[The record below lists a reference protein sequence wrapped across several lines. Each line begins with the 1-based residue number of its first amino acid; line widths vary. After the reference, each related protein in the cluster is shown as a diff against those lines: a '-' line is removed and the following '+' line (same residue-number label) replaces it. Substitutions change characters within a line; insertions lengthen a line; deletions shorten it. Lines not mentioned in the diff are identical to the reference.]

1 MHMWI
6 NYISAGEGVLLAAIY
21 LSQQN
26 ENVSFGQSRNV
37 LLGYPLDSGRRC
49 GSALVGLTIAFCRL
63 STPERFLCQTDH
75 KKNKKRW
82 SVPPWTAATYL
93 SQADSPSPQY
103 SDRQYS
109 DRQRCPTRPKNGAL
123 GQRSR
128 SLYHPVPSLG
138 QLDRLETDASD

>member
-1 MHMWI
+1 M
-6 NYISAGEGVLLAAIY
+6 AART
-21 LSQQN
+21 
-26 ENVSFGQSRNV
+26 ESRA
-37 LLGYPLDSGRRC
+37 LGYPLDSGSRC
-49 GSALVGLTIAFCRL
+49 GSGFVGQTIAFCRL